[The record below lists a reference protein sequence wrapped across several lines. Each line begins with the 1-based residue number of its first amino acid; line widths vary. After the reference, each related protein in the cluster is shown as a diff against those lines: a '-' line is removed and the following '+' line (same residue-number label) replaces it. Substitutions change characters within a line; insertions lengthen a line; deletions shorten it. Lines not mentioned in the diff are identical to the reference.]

1 MTKTELL
8 KEYKEN
14 IKEIIFDTLKYNHNN
29 DLSTTF
35 EDIEDDLNDEIFQMI
50 NDLREVIY
58 TYQAKEVSKVIGMYD
73 AFDTSDLTGER
84 FDNWGQVA
92 FENIY
97 QLIYENIDLE
107 SLYYEVITE

>member
-1 MTKTELL
+1 MTRTELI
-8 KEYKEN
+8 KGYEEN

-29 DLSTTF
+29 DFSTIF
-35 EDIEDDLNDEIFQMI
+35 EDVYDTLNDEIFQMI
-50 NDLREVIY
+50 NELREVIY
-58 TYQAKEVSKVIGMYD
+58 TYQAKEVSKVVGMYD
-73 AFDTSDLTGER
+73 AFDTSDITGER
-84 FDNWGQVA
+84 FDNWSQVA